1 MMRTSLPQPSESGS
15 ASPTCGSASRLDP
28 VRLARE
34 QLEQFRLVRIQ
45 SYNWGTFHGLLKL
58 EVSEKGM
65 LFIGPSGSGKSTI
78 FDSHAALLT
87 PPRWLHYNVAARES
101 DTKQD
106 RSALT
111 YIRGVWGEQTAAET
125 GEIAQQ
131 QLRPG
136 PTWAAI
142 SEVYRNGQGQVIT
155 LAHVYWIKGTSNQA
169 RDVNKRFI
177 VAERLMELSELE
189 FFPESGFNVR
199 RFKSDLVD
207 AWDTDSF
214 PEYQERMR
222 SRLGIEAENALK
234 LLHKTQSAKNLGS
247 LTDFLRDFMLDEP
260 KTHEMVDQ
268 LVSQFERLEN
278 AHGEVVSAA
287 KQIAILLPA
296 RELNQERLAKMA
308 RRNCL
313 EEARAGI
320 DHVANELLRELRVE
334 RKEAL
339 ETRLSTEK
347 ARELARSQEVETART
362 TVGGLK
368 DKRDGVG
375 GRQLADLEMQK
386 QTAESDEAERR
397 QRHDKV
403 AAACRQLGLTVP
415 VDAEKY
421 AEFALQGRRDLNEFT
436 DQAGTSDTRDK
447 LAVQKHELEKQEQTI
462 QVALATLARMP
473 RSKMGPELI
482 NIRKVIADGLNIDEA
497 ALPYAGELIEV
508 EKVEKG
514 WQGPI
519 ERILRGFSRSLLV
532 PEDLYLSVSR
542 FVNQNHLKGRLVYLR
557 MLPQTG
563 RSLVPK
569 SRGLYRKVSVAE
581 GPFQAWVET
590 ELLQHF
596 DAECV
601 ETPEELQ
608 DVQFGITRAGL
619 VKAGGKRH
627 EKDDRSAINDPR
639 SWVLG
644 ADTRAQVAALQDQN
658 DQLSRDLDKVGAQ
671 LEQLDKKA
679 QQRLARALHWQT
691 MVNFSWEE
699 IDHGAAAL
707 RAAQLEAQI
716 KALRA
721 ASPDIDILEASIS
734 DAEAKLKKAEEAKK
748 AQDLKTAEV
757 QVKLN
762 QVLENIEKD
771 ALVPAVAPTP
781 LQRTAVRDRL
791 EAGGREPTI
800 ESIADDMRFVDRE
813 LGKEIGVLD
822 TEAAKLLSKIEQKF
836 ADYNRLFEAESGGL
850 DPTMAS
856 FDEYDAKLTRLQVD
870 DLPRFEAKFKE
881 LLNEQ
886 SNQHVAL
893 LSNQLEQERK
903 EISDRM
909 DTVNDSL
916 LRAEYNKGTHLLI
929 EVEEKAPPEAQE
941 LKAELRAALSH
952 SLSMD
957 DRVAEARFQAMKKLV
972 KRLASQDPQQISW
985 RRLAL
990 DVRQHVE
997 FLARELDEEGR
1008 EVQVHRSG
1016 AGKSG
1021 GQRQKL
1027 TATCLAAALRYQLG
1041 GPGRVLP
1048 TFATVF
1054 LDEAFDKADADFTDA
1069 AMKIFKSF
1077 GFQLIIATPV
1087 KSVMTIEP
1095 YVGGAVFVHIKDR
1108 KDSRALVLPYDE
1120 ETQRID
1126 YRPIEG
1132 PSTSDE
1138 ES

>member
-1 MMRTSLPQPSESGS
+1 MNATRPQLSESSLAPSTGGS
-15 ASPTCGSASRLDP
+15 PPPADP
-28 VRLARE
+28 IRFARE
-34 QLEQFRLVRIQ
+34 QQEQFRLVRIQ

-58 EVSEKGM
+58 DVSEKGM

-155 LAHVYWIKGTSNQA
+155 LAHVYWIKGTSNQV
-169 RDVNKRFI
+169 RDVHKRFI

-189 FFPESGFNVR
+189 FFPASGFNVR

-222 SRLGIEAENALK
+222 SRLGIETENALK

-260 KTHEMVDQ
+260 KTHEMADQ

-287 KQIAILLPA
+287 KQIATLLPA

-308 RRNCL
+308 KRNGL
-313 EEARAGI
+313 EEARTGI
-320 DHVANELLRELRVE
+320 DHVANELLRELRIE

-347 ARELARSQEVETART
+347 ARELARGREVETART
-362 TVGGLK
+362 TVDGLK

-375 GRQLADLEMQK
+375 GRQLADLEVQK
-386 QTAESDEAERR
+386 RAAESDETERR
-397 QRHDKV
+397 QRHNKV

-415 VDAEKY
+415 ADAEKY
-421 AEFALQGRRDLNEFT
+421 AEFALQGRRELLELT
-436 DQAGTSDTRDK
+436 DQAGASETRNK
-447 LAVQKHELEKQEQTI
+447 LAVQKHELEKQGQTV
-462 QVALATLARMP
+462 QLALATLARMP

-482 NIRKVIADGLNIDEA
+482 NIRKFIADGLNIDEA
-497 ALPYAGELIEV
+497 VLPYAGELIEV
-508 EKVEKG
+508 ERTEKG

-519 ERILRGFSRSLLV
+519 ERILRGFARSLLV

-569 SRGLYRKVSVAE
+569 ARGLYRKVSVAD

-619 VKAGGKRH
+619 MKAGGKRH
-627 EKDDRSAINDPR
+627 EKDDRGAINDPK

-658 DQLSRDLDKVGAQ
+658 DQLSRELEKVDAQ
-671 LEQLDKKA
+671 LELLDKKA
-679 QQRLARALHWQT
+679 QQRLTRALHWQT

-699 IDHGAAAL
+699 IDHGSAAL
-707 RAAQLEAQI
+707 RAAQLESQM

-721 ASPDIDILEASIS
+721 ASPDLDILEASIS

-757 QVKLN
+757 QVNLY

-771 ALVPAVAPTP
+771 ALAPAIAPTP
-781 LQRTAVRDRL
+781 LQRTAVLDRL
-791 EAGGREPTI
+791 ESAEREPTI
-800 ESIADDMRFVDRE
+800 ESMAEDMRLVDRE
-813 LGKEIGVLD
+813 LGKEIGALD

-903 EISDRM
+903 DISDRM

-997 FLARELDEEGR
+997 FIARELDEEGR

-1095 YVGGAVFVHIKDR
+1095 YVGGAVFIHIKDR
-1108 KDSRALVLPYDE
+1108 KDSRALILPYDE

-1126 YRPIEG
+1126 YRPLDG
-1132 PSTSDE
+1132 SSANDE
-1138 ES
+1138 KS